1 MLQAQVAS
9 FFHTDTST
17 FTYVVYAA
25 GQRECAIIDSV
36 LDYDAASGR
45 SSTVSAQ
52 KVVDFV
58 RQQQLDVQWILETHA
73 HADHLSAAVW
83 LQEQVGGKIAIG
95 EHIKQV
101 QSTFSRIF
109 NIEAEI
115 QANGTPFDTL
125 FKDQE
130 QFLIGAIQVQ
140 ALHVPGHTP
149 ADMAYHVQGL
159 GVFVGDTLFLPDVG
173 TARCDFPGGSAS
185 HLYESIQRL
194 LALPADTV
202 LFMCHDY
209 PPEGREPQCQCTV
222 QEQKEGNIHV
232 HDGIS
237 VEQFCE
243 RRTARDKTLGMPRL
257 ILPSIQVNIR
267 AGHFPKPE
275 SNGQVYL
282 KLPVN
287 QL

>member
-17 FTYVVYAA
+17 FTYVVHAA

-45 SSTVSAQ
+45 SSTASAQ

-58 RQQQLDVQWILETHA
+58 RQHQLEVQWILETHA

-125 FKDQE
+125 LKDQE
-130 QFLIGAIQVQ
+130 QFQIGALQVQ

-185 HLYESIQRL
+185 QLYESIQRL

-209 PPEGREPQCQCTV
+209 PPEGREPHFQCTV
-222 QEQKEGNIHV
+222 QDQKNDNIHV

-237 VEQFCE
+237 QEQFCE
-243 RRTARDKTLGMPRL
+243 RRIARDKTLGMPRL

-267 AGHFPKPE
+267 AGHFPEPE

>member
-95 EHIKQV
+95 QHIKQV

-125 FKDQE
+125 FNDQE
-130 QFLIGAIQVQ
+130 YFQIGAIQVQ

-173 TARCDFPGGSAS
+173 TARCDFPGGSARQ
-185 HLYESIQRL
+185 LYDSIQRL
-194 LALPADTV
+194 LALPADTP

-209 PPEGREPQCQCTV
+209 PPEGREPQFQCTV
-222 QEQKEGNIHV
+222 QEQKDGNIHV

-237 VEQFCE
+237 QEQFCE

-275 SNGQVYL
+275 SNGQIYL

>member
-125 FKDQE
+125 FEDQE
-130 QFLIGAIQVQ
+130 QFQIGAIQVQ

>member
-17 FTYVVYAA
+17 FTYVVYAED
-25 GQRECAIIDSV
+25 QRECAIIDSV

-58 RQQQLDVQWILETHA
+58 RQHQLEVQWILETHA

-130 QFLIGAIQVQ
+130 PFQIGAIQVQ

-159 GVFVGDTLFLPDVG
+159 GVFVGDTMFLPDVG

-185 HLYESIQRL
+185 QLYESIQRL

-209 PPEGREPQCQCTV
+209 PPEGREPQFHCTV
-222 QEQKEGNIHV
+222 QEQKDGNIHV
-232 HDGIS
+232 HDDIS
-237 VEQFCE
+237 QEQFCE
-243 RRTARDKTLGMPRL
+243 RRRARDKTLGMPRL

-267 AGHFPKPE
+267 AGHFPEPE
-275 SNGQVYL
+275 SNGQIYL

-287 QL
+287 LL

>member
-45 SSTVSAQ
+45 SSTVSVQ

-130 QFLIGAIQVQ
+130 QFQIGAIQVQ

-194 LALPADTV
+194 LALPAETV

>member
-1 MLQAQVAS
+1 MFQAQVAS

-17 FTYVVYAA
+17 FTYVVYAS

-58 RQQQLDVQWILETHA
+58 RQHQLDVRWILETHA

-95 EHIKQV
+95 EHIKHV

-115 QANGTPFDTL
+115 QANGTPFDAL

-130 QFLIGAIQVQ
+130 HFQIGAIQVQ

-185 HLYESIQRL
+185 QLYESIQRL

-209 PPEGREPQCQCTV
+209 PPEGREPQFQCTV
-222 QEQKEGNIHV
+222 QEQKDSNIHV

-237 VEQFCE
+237 QEQFCQ
-243 RRTARDKTLGMPRL
+243 RRTARDQTLGMPRL

-267 AGHFPKPE
+267 AGHFPEPE

-282 KLPVN
+282 KMPVN

>member
-130 QFLIGAIQVQ
+130 QFQIGAIQVQ

-194 LALPADTV
+194 LALPAETV

>member
-130 QFLIGAIQVQ
+130 QFQIGAIQVQ

-209 PPEGREPQCQCTV
+209 PPEGREPQCHCTV

>member
-185 HLYESIQRL
+185 QLYESIQRL
-194 LALPADTV
+194 LALPAETV

>member
-1 MLQAQVAS
+1 MFQAQVAS
-9 FFHTDTST
+9 FFHTDTAT
-17 FTYVVYAA
+17 FTYVVYAE

-58 RQQQLDVQWILETHA
+58 HQHQLDVQWILETHA

-95 EHIKQV
+95 EHIQQV

-130 QFLIGAIQVQ
+130 SFQIGAIQVQ

-185 HLYESIQRL
+185 QLYESIQRL

-209 PPEGREPQCQCTV
+209 PPEGREPDYHCTV
-222 QEQKEGNIHV
+222 QDQKDGNIHV
-232 HDGIS
+232 RDGIS
-237 VEQFCE
+237 QDQFCQ
-243 RRTARDKTLGMPRL
+243 RRTERDKTLGMPRL
-257 ILPSIQVNIR
+257 ILPSIQINIR
-267 AGHFPKPE
+267 AGHFPAPE

-282 KLPVN
+282 KLPLN
-287 QL
+287 LL

>member
-9 FFHTDTST
+9 FFHTDTAT
-17 FTYVVYAA
+17 FTYVVYAE

-58 RQQQLDVQWILETHA
+58 RQHQLDVQWILETHA

-95 EHIKQV
+95 EHIQQV

-130 QFLIGAIQVQ
+130 SFQIGAIPVQ

-185 HLYESIQRL
+185 QLYESIQRL

-209 PPEGREPQCQCTV
+209 PPEGREPDYHCTV
-222 QEQKEGNIHV
+222 QDQKDGNIHV
-232 HDGIS
+232 RDGIS
-237 VEQFCE
+237 QELFCQ
-243 RRTARDKTLGMPRL
+243 RRTERDKTLGMPRL
-257 ILPSIQVNIR
+257 ILPSIQINIR
-267 AGHFPKPE
+267 AGHFPAPE

-282 KLPVN
+282 KLP
-287 QL
+287 LSLL

>member
-130 QFLIGAIQVQ
+130 QFQIGAIQVQ

-194 LALPADTV
+194 LALPAETV

-232 HDGIS
+232 HDAIS

>member
-9 FFHTDTST
+9 FFHTDTAT
-17 FTYVVYAA
+17 FTYVVYAE

-58 RQQQLDVQWILETHA
+58 RQHQLEVQWILETHA

-95 EHIKQV
+95 EHIQQV

-130 QFLIGAIQVQ
+130 SFQIGAIPVQ

-185 HLYESIQRL
+185 QLYESIQRL

-209 PPEGREPQCQCTV
+209 PPEGREPDYHCTV
-222 QEQKEGNIHV
+222 QDQKDGNIHV
-232 HDGIS
+232 RDGIS
-237 VEQFCE
+237 QELFCQ
-243 RRTARDKTLGMPRL
+243 RRTERDKTLGMPRL
-257 ILPSIQVNIR
+257 ILPSIQINIR
-267 AGHFPKPE
+267 AGHFPAPE

-282 KLPVN
+282 KLPLN
-287 QL
+287 LL

>member
-9 FFHTDTST
+9 FFHTDTAT
-17 FTYVVYAA
+17 FTYVVYAQ

-58 RQQQLDVQWILETHA
+58 RQHQLEVQWILETHA

-130 QFLIGAIQVQ
+130 QFQIGALQVH

-185 HLYESIQRL
+185 QLYESIQRL
-194 LALPADTV
+194 LALPAETV
-202 LFMCHDY
+202 LFKCHDY
-209 PPEGREPQCQCTV
+209 PPEGREPKSHCTV
-222 QEQKEGNIHV
+222 QEQKDGNIHV

-237 VEQFCE
+237 QEQFCE

-267 AGHFPKPE
+267 AGHFPEPE

>member
-130 QFLIGAIQVQ
+130 QFQIGAIQVQ

>member
-1 MLQAQVAS
+1 MLQPQVAS
-9 FFHTDTST
+9 FFHTDTAT
-17 FTYVVYAA
+17 FTYVVYAP

-45 SSTVSAQ
+45 SHTATAQ
-52 KVVDFV
+52 QVLDFV
-58 RQQQLDVQWILETHA
+58 QQHQLQVQWILETHA

-83 LQEQVGGKIAIG
+83 LQERAGGKIAIG

-101 QSTFSRIF
+101 QATFSRIF

-125 FKDQE
+125 FRDQE
-130 QFLIGAIQVQ
+130 YFQIGALQVQ

-185 HLYESIQRL
+185 QLYQSIQRL
-194 LALPADTV
+194 LALPAQTV

-209 PPEGREPQCQCTV
+209 PPEGREPQSHCTV
-222 QEQKEGNIHV
+222 QAQKEGNIHV
-232 HDGIS
+232 RDGIS
-237 VEQFCE
+237 QEQFCE

-267 AGHFPKPE
+267 AGHFPEPE

-287 QL
+287 LL

>member
-1 MLQAQVAS
+1 
-9 FFHTDTST
+9 
-17 FTYVVYAA
+17 VVHAA

-45 SSTVSAQ
+45 SSTASAQ

-58 RQQQLDVQWILETHA
+58 RQHQLEVQWVLETHA

-130 QFLIGAIQVQ
+130 QFQIGALQVQ

-185 HLYESIQRL
+185 QLYESIQRL

-209 PPEGREPQCQCTV
+209 PPEGREPHFQCTV
-222 QEQKEGNIHV
+222 QDQKDSNIHV

-237 VEQFCE
+237 QEQFCE

-267 AGHFPKPE
+267 AGHFPEPE

>member
-9 FFHTDTST
+9 FFHTDTAT
-17 FTYVVYAA
+17 FTYVVYAE

-58 RQQQLDVQWILETHA
+58 RQHQLDVQWILETHA

-95 EHIKQV
+95 EHIQQV

-130 QFLIGAIQVQ
+130 SFQIGAIPVQ

-185 HLYESIQRL
+185 QLYESIQRL

-209 PPEGREPQCQCTV
+209 PPEGREPDYHCTV
-222 QEQKEGNIHV
+222 QDQKDGNIHV
-232 HDGIS
+232 RDGIS
-237 VEQFCE
+237 QEQFCQ
-243 RRTARDKTLGMPRL
+243 RRTERDKTLGMPRL
-257 ILPSIQVNIR
+257 ILPSIQINIR
-267 AGHFPKPE
+267 AGHFPAPE

-282 KLPVN
+282 KLPLN
-287 QL
+287 LL

>member
-130 QFLIGAIQVQ
+130 QFQIGAIQVQ

-185 HLYESIQRL
+185 HLYESIQGL
-194 LALPADTV
+194 LALPAETV

>member
-1 MLQAQVAS
+1 MFQAQVAS
-9 FFHTDTST
+9 FFHTDTAT
-17 FTYVVYAA
+17 FTYVVYAE

-58 RQQQLDVQWILETHA
+58 RQHQLEVQWILETHA

-95 EHIKQV
+95 EHIQQV

-130 QFLIGAIQVQ
+130 SFQIGAIPVQ

-185 HLYESIQRL
+185 QLYESIQRL

-209 PPEGREPQCQCTV
+209 PPEGREPDYHCTV
-222 QEQKEGNIHV
+222 QDQKDGNIHV
-232 HDGIS
+232 RDGIS
-237 VEQFCE
+237 QELFCQ
-243 RRTARDKTLGMPRL
+243 RRTERDKTLGMPRL
-257 ILPSIQVNIR
+257 ILPSIQINIR
-267 AGHFPKPE
+267 AGHFPAPE

-282 KLPVN
+282 KLPLN
-287 QL
+287 LL

>member
-1 MLQAQVAS
+1 MLQPKVAS
-9 FFHTDTST
+9 FFHSDTST
-17 FTYVVYAA
+17 FSYVVYAA
-25 GQRECAIIDSV
+25 GQNECAIIDSV
-36 LDYDAASGR
+36 LDYDAAASR
-45 SSTVSAQ
+45 SSTASAQ
-52 KVVDFV
+52 KIVDFV
-58 RQQQLDVQWILETHA
+58 QQHQLQVQWILETHA

-83 LQEQVGGKIAIG
+83 LQKQLGGKIAIG
-95 EHIKQV
+95 EHIKHV
-101 QSTFSRIF
+101 QSTFSRLF

-115 QANGTPFDTL
+115 QANGTPFDAL

-130 QFLIGAIQVQ
+130 HVRIGAIPVQ

-194 LALPADTV
+194 LALPEDTI

-209 PPEGREPQCQCTV
+209 PPEGREPKDRCTV
-222 QEQKEGNIHV
+222 QEQKTGNIHV

-237 VEQFCE
+237 QTQFCE
-243 RRTARDKTLGMPRL
+243 RRNARDQTLDMPRL

-267 AGHFPKPE
+267 AGHFPAPE
-275 SNGQVYL
+275 NNGQVYL
-282 KLPVN
+282 KLPIN
-287 QL
+287 QF

>member
-130 QFLIGAIQVQ
+130 QFQIGAIQVQ

-243 RRTARDKTLGMPRL
+243 RRTARDKTLDMPRL

>member
-1 MLQAQVAS
+1 

-45 SSTVSAQ
+45 SSTVSVQ

-130 QFLIGAIQVQ
+130 QFQIGAIQVQ

-194 LALPADTV
+194 LALPAETV

>member
-130 QFLIGAIQVQ
+130 QFQIGAIQVQ

-222 QEQKEGNIHV
+222 QEQKDGNIHV

>member
-1 MLQAQVAS
+1 MLHAQVAS
-9 FFHTDTST
+9 FFHTDTAT

-95 EHIKQV
+95 QHIKQV

-130 QFLIGAIQVQ
+130 QFHIGAIQVQ

-209 PPEGREPQCQCTV
+209 PPKGREPQCQCTV

-282 KLPVN
+282 KLPIN

>member
-1 MLQAQVAS
+1 MLHAQVAS
-9 FFHTDTST
+9 FFHTDTAT

-95 EHIKQV
+95 QHIKQV

-130 QFLIGAIQVQ
+130 QFQIGAIQVQ

-209 PPEGREPQCQCTV
+209 PPKGREPQCQCTV

>member
-1 MLQAQVAS
+1 
-9 FFHTDTST
+9 
-17 FTYVVYAA
+17 
-25 GQRECAIIDSV
+25 
-36 LDYDAASGR
+36 
-45 SSTVSAQ
+45 
-52 KVVDFV
+52 VDFV

-130 QFLIGAIQVQ
+130 QFQIGAIQVQ

-185 HLYESIQRL
+185 QLYESIQRL
-194 LALPADTV
+194 LALPAETV

>member
-17 FTYVVYAA
+17 FTYVVHAA

-130 QFLIGAIQVQ
+130 QFQIGAIQVQ

-194 LALPADTV
+194 LAFPADTV

>member
-45 SSTVSAQ
+45 SSTVSVQ

-130 QFLIGAIQVQ
+130 QFQIGAIQVQ

>member
-130 QFLIGAIQVQ
+130 QFQIGAIQVQ

-185 HLYESIQRL
+185 QLYESIQRL
-194 LALPADTV
+194 LALPAETV

>member
-125 FKDQE
+125 FEDQE
-130 QFLIGAIQVQ
+130 QFQIGAIQVQ

-243 RRTARDKTLGMPRL
+243 RRTARDRTLGMPRL